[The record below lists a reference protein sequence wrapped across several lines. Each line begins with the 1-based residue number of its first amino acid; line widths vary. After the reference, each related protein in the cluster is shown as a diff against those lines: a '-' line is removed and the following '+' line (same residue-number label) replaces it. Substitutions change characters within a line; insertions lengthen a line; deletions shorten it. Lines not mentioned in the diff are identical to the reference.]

1 MCIMRTAALRHVN
14 SKSRAL
20 GQGRARAT
28 ADPCFLRSWKLA
40 GAGYAS
46 AGRLSHCAKGA
57 VARWRMLSARRAAL
71 RVSGGCRHTLA
82 SAQST
87 RAGRSAAATSAQNF
101 KKEKHMFRSLLS
113 RKSQSQ
119 AVSDALAG
127 HTCLGARPCRGRA
140 RAAAPRRRR
149 TAAPA
154 LRLPP
159 LGAARA
165 ALARPVPC
173 ARQHLSRSCYIC
185 ASNYYLSATLTKPA
199 RANAQTWTRDA
210 GDAERTARHLSSK
223 KLMSPTEQR
232 RHAALPVTLRS
243 KKRMRSRWQRPL

>member
-1 MCIMRTAALRHVN
+1 MVKGRT
-14 SKSRAL
+14 
-20 GQGRARAT
+20 RAT

-71 RVSGGCRHTLA
+71 RVSAAAGVHWQVREA
-82 SAQST
+82 RE
-87 RAGRSAAATSAQNF
+87 RAGRQRRQHKTY
-101 KKEKHMFRSLLS
+101 KKVTGVLQPMCRT
-113 RKSQSQ
+113 SQSQ

-127 HTCLGARPCRGRA
+127 RTRLGARPCLGRA

-154 LRLPP
+154 LRLPQ

-165 ALARPVPC
+165 APARPVSC
-173 ARQHLSRSCYIC
+173 AQQHLSRSCYI
-185 ASNYYLSATLTKPA
+185 
-199 RANAQTWTRDA
+199 
-210 GDAERTARHLSSK
+210 RTSK
-223 KLMSPTEQR
+223 L
-232 RHAALPVTLRS
+232 LPIGNTDKSRS
-243 KKRMRSRWQRPL
+243 CHCTVL